1 VATHALSHSEIGDIR
16 FLIWFKLVF
25 CTFMAILT
33 AYFCPHNM
41 SFVAEINMLWEFIHL
56 HPRYFFFI
64 FYIFSYFGF
73 LIFELRIF
81 ELIWWF

>member
-25 CTFMAILT
+25 CAFMAILT
-33 AYFCPHNM
+33 AHFCPHNM
-41 SFVAEINMLWEFIHL
+41 SFVTEINMPWEFIHPN
-56 HPRYFFFI
+56 PRYFLII

-81 ELIWWF
+81 ELIWRF